1 MLKHKFQD
9 MICFFAKILKFSVF
23 ILALVYSAGTHAQE
37 FTYLNKFRY
46 PISDT
51 TRYEPKY
58 YQQSFDNQD
67 SLVAGIYTLDHTIF
81 NKKIVYFDEEK
92 KETLSKIFFYDS
104 LGNVETYREK
114 DFVLDYEF
122 TIGFYPDGIVRS
134 RKVSRSGEEVKAEF
148 FDEMGNPTDPPKGV
162 MPIPFGGKVGWNN
175 YLDKNLEFPLNALYR
190 RKGGTVWIYF
200 RLDKEGNIVNPEI
213 MNPEQVYPS
222 LAEEALR
229 VIKAY
234 PHKWTPA
241 QEDGENI
248 PIFMRVPIRFGT
260 PK

>member
-1 MLKHKFQD
+1 
-9 MICFFAKILKFSVF
+9 MICFFIRSFTFSIFTLGVV
-23 ILALVYSAGTHAQE
+23 LSLGAQTQE
-37 FTYLNKFRY
+37 FSYLNKFRY
-46 PISDT
+46 PILDT
-51 TRYEPKY
+51 TKHHPKY

-67 SLVAGIYTLDHTIF
+67 SLVAGIYTLDHTIVS
-81 NKKIVYFDEEK
+81 KKIVFFDEEK
-92 KETLSKIFFYDS
+92 KETLRKVFFYDS
-104 LGNVETYREK
+104 LGNVETYREI
-114 DFVLDYEF
+114 DSVLDYEF
-122 TIGFYPDGIVRS
+122 TIGFYPNGIVRS

-162 MPIPFGGKVGWNN
+162 MPIPYGGKVGWNN

-190 RKGGTVWIYF
+190 RKGGTVYIYF
-200 RLDKEGNIVNPEI
+200 HLDKEGNIINPEI

-229 VIKAY
+229 VVRDY

-248 PIFMRVPIRFGT
+248 PIAMRVPIRFGR